1 MSGNISVSTFE
12 VFKSNWAD
20 TRIKSETLSSELSE
34 NEVLFK
40 VDRQALTANNI
51 SYASA
56 GDMLDYWGF
65 FPTDEGWGRIP
76 GMGWGEVIASAHP
89 DVALGER
96 TWGFYPYSTH
106 HKILAGK
113 ISSDSFSDVSK
124 HRANHAP
131 IYTQF
136 DRSSTNPIYEK
147 TREDQ
152 DSLLRGLFLT
162 SWLVEDLIDMNK
174 SFASEACLITS
185 ASSKTSIALAHC
197 VKERGKLS
205 SIGITSPGNV
215 AFCKS
220 LGCYDQVLTY
230 NDISKI
236 NASLAVVMVDMAGNA
251 EVISKLHHHY
261 GDNMKYSCR
270 IGATHFDKM
279 GSSKNLP
286 GAKPV
291 FFFAPSHREAR
302 SAELGTEAFT
312 KKMWE
317 AFASFRE
324 FCDSWIT
331 VEHSYGADS
340 VAQTY
345 QSVLKGKANPSTGQI
360 VSMSHE

>member
-1 MSGNISVSTFE
+1 MSENISVSTLE
-12 VFKSNWAD
+12 VRKNDWAD
-20 TRIKSETLSSELSE
+20 TRIKSETMTADLKP

-40 VDRQALTANNI
+40 VDRQALTSNNI

-76 GMGWGEVIASAHP
+76 AMGWGEVIASAHP
-89 DVALGER
+89 DVGIGER

-113 ISSDSFSDVSK
+113 ARNASFSDVSP
-124 HRANHAP
+124 HRVKHAP

-136 DRSSTNPIYEK
+136 DRASANPIYESA
-147 TREDQ
+147 REDQ

-162 SWLVEDLIDMNK
+162 SWLVEDLLEVNGG
-174 SFASEACLITS
+174 FAAQNCLITS

-197 VKERGKLS
+197 VKARGKLA
-205 SIGITSPGNV
+205 SIGITSPGNI
-215 AFCKS
+215 AFCEK
-220 LGCYDQVLTY
+220 LGCYDQVVTY
-230 NDISKI
+230 DGVTSMD
-236 NASLAVVMVDMAGNA
+236 ASQPSVMVDMAGNA
-251 EVISKLHHHY
+251 RVISELHHHY

-270 IGATHFDKM
+270 IGATHYTQM

-302 SAELGTEAFT
+302 SAELGMEAFT
-312 KKMWE
+312 RQMWN
-317 AFASFRE
+317 AFADFRQ
-324 FCDSWIT
+324 FCDSWMT
-331 VEHSYGADS
+331 VEQSCGPDA
-340 VAQTY
+340 VTQTY
-345 QSVLKGKANPSTGQI
+345 QSILAGKANPACGQI
-360 VSMSHE
+360 VSIA

>member
-12 VFKSNWAD
+12 VRKSNWAD
-20 TRIKSETLSSELSE
+20 TRIKTETLSSTLNE

-65 FPTDEGWGRIP
+65 FPTDDGWGRIP

-89 DVALGER
+89 EIAVGER

-113 ISSDSFSDVSK
+113 TRSESFSDISK

-136 DRSSTNPIYEK
+136 DRASTNPIYDNA
-147 TREDQ
+147 REDQ

-162 SWLVEDLIDMNK
+162 SWLVEDLIDVNK
-174 SFASEACLITS
+174 SFDAEVCLITS

-197 VKERGKLS
+197 VKTRGKLT

-220 LGCYDQVLTY
+220 LACYDHVLTY
-230 NDISKI
+230 NDIA
-236 NASLAVVMVDMAGNA
+236 NMDASQAAVMVDMAGNA
-251 EVISKLHHHY
+251 EVINQVHHHY
-261 GDNMKYSCR
+261 ADNMKYSCR

-302 SAELGTEAFT
+302 SAEIGSDAFT
-312 KKMWE
+312 KQMWK
-317 AFASFRE
+317 AFANFRK
-324 FCDSWIT
+324 FCDQWMLI
-331 VEHSYGADS
+331 EHSYGPGS

-345 QSVLKGKANPSTGQI
+345 QSILNGKANPATGQI
-360 VSMSHE
+360 VSISPK